1 MISLDVLG
9 RKSRKYSYVK
19 PRIVESKALTV
30 AKNYSGEISMN
41 CVISMRELDTEILMT
56 LKNPLNITKRLE
68 IPLNAVD
75 W

>member
-9 RKSRKYSYVK
+9 RKSRKHSYVK

-30 AKNYSGEISMN
+30 ARNYAGEISMN
-41 CVISMRELDTEILMT
+41 RVISMRELDTEISMT

>member
-1 MISLDVLG
+1 MEVLG
-9 RKSRKYSYVK
+9 RKSRKISYLK
-19 PRIVESKALTV
+19 PRTVESTALTV
-30 AKNYSGEISMN
+30 IRNYAGEISMN
-41 CVISMRELDTEILMT
+41 RVISMRELDTEISMT